1 MPIFFKKS
9 LNFYVKTIFK
19 LRKNCIKEKKAINI
33 LHNLSRHPTTALPR
47 YLNKN
52 FCRFS
57 YKNSANFCCHPVKS
71 PALAFRKGPRPVQN
85 QKAPVTIWLQDI
97 FGNRL
102 PCFFSRGKPHCSTS
116 FCFSPMLICTKSICL
131 LQFLNLAGHLKPPSP
146 GTDTVYILHLFFRFR
161 LSILII

>member
-1 MPIFFKKS
+1 M
-9 LNFYVKTIFK
+9 
-19 LRKNCIKEKKAINI
+19 
-33 LHNLSRHPTTALPR
+33 
-47 YLNKN
+47 
-52 FCRFS
+52 
-57 YKNSANFCCHPVKS
+57 KS

-146 GTDTVYILHLFFRFR
+146 GTDTGYILHLFFPLQAQHFDNLRNPHSCKSNRPHPYQAPLELFSNYLLCFMAISAPIR
-161 LSILII
+161 LLSAAL